1 MSALPVSATAEVYY
15 GEVETLDDGTKIV
28 PLMVKNVEN
37 LGSCDINFEFS
48 DGVTVTDVTSG
59 DGNALTVQ
67 TKDIDNTENIVQ
79 IIAWDI
85 ESHDGDQV
93 LCNIAYEG
101 SDSNPFENTIVELYD
116 YDSYDKILH
125 TGNNYIERS
134 SGTSTNDDST
144 ATSITTN
151 PTETNTADD
160 SATSIE
166 TVSGEDADGEIAVDE
181 STETVDE
188 TNGPSGEDNNGIPGF
203 GLLTGLSVM
212 LIARRLFREDK

>member
-1 MSALPVSATAEVYY
+1 
-15 GEVETLDDGTKIV
+15 
-28 PLMVKNVEN
+28 MVKNVEN
-37 LGSCDINFEFS
+37 LGSCDVNIKFS

-59 DGNALTVQ
+59 DGNAITVQ
-67 TKDIDNTENIVQ
+67 IKDIDNTENIVQ
-79 IIAWDI
+79 ITAWDAAK
-85 ESHDGDQV
+85 SHDGDQI
-93 LCNIAYEG
+93 LCNIVYEG

-116 YDSYDKILH
+116 YDSYEKILH

-134 SGTSTNDDST
+134 SGTSTTDDST

-151 PTETNTADD
+151 PTETNTVDD

-166 TVSGEDADGEIAVDE
+166 TVSEEDADGEIAVNE

-188 TNGPSGEDNNGIPGF
+188 NNGSSGEDNNGIPGF